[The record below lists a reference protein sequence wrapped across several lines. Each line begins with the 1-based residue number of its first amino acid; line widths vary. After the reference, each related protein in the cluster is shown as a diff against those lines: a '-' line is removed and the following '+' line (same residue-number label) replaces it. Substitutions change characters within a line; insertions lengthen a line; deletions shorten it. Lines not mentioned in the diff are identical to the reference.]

1 MSVHYV
7 KLTITPGQLNNLKNI
22 KAGDVVEQLEE
33 IIDDMKLDDSKFEVI
48 EEGDREEEPEPNEE
62 PESDKNQGN
71 EPVNIINEP
80 VKPDNSAEIARLNEQ
95 LENKNAELQ
104 NINSNI
110 SKLNADNK
118 DLQNKIDKSI
128 KEMSNDTI
136 NNGVARLITINEVN
150 EQINNVKNKLDDRES
165 LSCILLIIVVMI
177 LIIGIAVFCVCM
189 SKPGVKEIE
198 EKDVKVSKTH
208 EDVFKVKIQQGQDI
222 FGI

>member
-48 EEGDREEEPEPNEE
+48 EEGDRDEEPDEE

-71 EPVNIINEP
+71 ESVNIINEP

-177 LIIGIAVFCVCM
+177 LIIGIVVFCVCM

-198 EKDVKVSKTH
+198 EKHVKVSKTH
-208 EDVFKVKIQQGQDI
+208 EDVLKVKIQQGQDI